1 MFEIDTSLP
10 WTEHLVSYGFAVRP
24 GLIDRQWCAAA
35 VAAMRSVL
43 DDQRP
48 LTEWTVDDPGT
59 RYTVFYQGEQ
69 PDLDSVYD
77 QGPLVDALDELFG
90 DRGARYASADPSNP
104 QRRHHAFWLKPYDP
118 AGRRRPT
125 ALGHIDS
132 GSPWRGLAVYVA
144 LADSEP
150 WGGNT
155 ILFPGT
161 HLLGH
166 ERMLTDP
173 PADFAG
179 GMASDIPQPYPP
191 YEFVA
196 RAGDV
201 AFVHHLTYHTGV
213 DNSAD
218 GRSPRMAVRLEAFA
232 RRPLIDLDPGRVA
245 APWEQSFRVTKP
257 TGLPPGHLATL

>member
-90 DRGARYASADPSNP
+90 DRGARYASA
-104 QRRHHAFWLKPYDP
+104 
-118 AGRRRPT
+118 
-125 ALGHIDS
+125 
-132 GSPWRGLAVYVA
+132 
-144 LADSEP
+144 
-150 WGGNT
+150 
-155 ILFPGT
+155 
-161 HLLGH
+161 
-166 ERMLTDP
+166 
-173 PADFAG
+173 
-179 GMASDIPQPYPP
+179 
-191 YEFVA
+191 
-196 RAGDV
+196 
-201 AFVHHLTYHTGV
+201 
-213 DNSAD
+213 
-218 GRSPRMAVRLEAFA
+218 GRSRSGTVLLKTITVPTVR
-232 RRPLIDLDPGRVA
+232 PKKI
-245 APWEQSFRVTKP
+245 QSAKT
-257 TGLPPGHLATL
+257 T